1 MKVSQAEAQWQ
12 ELQCAELLAVVSALR
27 RRLGC
32 YRSCVPVLVGCSGL
46 RVNSCWRQE
55 ALVLWRGVLVC
66 VHLMLCICSGLFG
79 RFSTGSGGLLCPAHD
94 EIALVLCVG
103 LQLVPRLSMA
113 ESVLRQGVF
122 WLLYEERWVELVYTS
137 GRTEPVCRDRLAQEG
152 LGARD

>member
-12 ELQCAELLAVVSALR
+12 ELQCAELLAVVSALK

-55 ALVLWRGVLVC
+55 ALVLWRGILVC
-66 VHLMLCICSGLFG
+66 VCLVLCICFGLFG
-79 RFSTGSGGLLCPAHD
+79 CFSTCSGGLLCPAHD
-94 EIALVLCVG
+94 QITLVLCVG

-113 ESVLRQGVF
+113 ECAETEGVLAA
-122 WLLYEERWVELVYTS
+122 L
-137 GRTEPVCRDRLAQEG
+137 
-152 LGARD
+152 